1 MIVLGL
7 SDIHGVVDPVRKL
20 GKILKEAD
28 VVCLVG
34 DITHFGGKAE
44 ADRVIDAVARYA
56 ARVLAVSGNCDYPGV
71 DARLDEKKINLH
83 GRVETIGGVAFLGLG
98 GSLITP
104 FNTPNEHTEDDV
116 RRVLE
121 NAEHRIPG
129 EKPLVVVSHEPPAN
143 TSCDRL
149 SNGMHV
155 GSAALYSFIETHRPA
170 ACLTGHIH
178 EAVGTDRIGNTP
190 IVNPGQLGRGRYAR
204 LEMLPDGVRV
214 SVETFS

>member
-1 MIVLGL
+1 MIILGL
-7 SDIHGVVDPVRKL
+7 SDIHGVADPIWKME
-20 GKILKEAD
+20 KILAEAD
-28 VVCLVG
+28 VVCLIG
-34 DITHFGGKAE
+34 DITHFGGKPE
-44 ADRVIDAVARYA
+44 ADRVIDAVARHA
-56 ARVLAVSGNCDYPGV
+56 GRVLAVAGNCDYPGV

-121 NAEHRIPG
+121 NAEQQVPRG
-129 EKPLVVVSHEPPAN
+129 KPLVVVSHQPPAN
-143 TSCDRL
+143 TACDRL
-149 SNGMHV
+149 NNGVHV
-155 GSAALYSFIETHRPA
+155 GSTVLYSFIEKHRPA

-178 EAVGTDRIGNTP
+178 EAVGVDHIGNTP
-190 IVNPGQLGRGRYAR
+190 IVNPGQLGRGRYAC
-204 LEMLPDGVRV
+204 LEMLPDGARV

>member
-1 MIVLGL
+1 MIVFGL
-7 SDIHGVVDPVRKL
+7 SDIHGVLDPVWKM
-20 GKILKEAD
+20 GKFLAEAD
-28 VVCLVG
+28 VVCLIG
-34 DITHFGGKAE
+34 DITHFGGKPE
-44 ADRVIDAVARYA
+44 ADRVIDAVACYA
-56 ARVLAVSGNCDYPGV
+56 GRVLAVSGNCDYPGV

-121 NAEHRIPG
+121 NAEQQITRG
-129 EKPLVVVSHEPPAN
+129 KPLVVVSHQPPAN
-143 TSCDRL
+143 TACDRL
-149 SNGMHV
+149 NNGGHV
-155 GSAALYSFIETHRPA
+155 GSAALYAFIERYQPA

-178 EAVGTDRIGNTP
+178 EAVGIDRIGNTS

-204 LEMLPDGVRV
+204 LEMFPDGARV
-214 SVETFS
+214 SVERFS